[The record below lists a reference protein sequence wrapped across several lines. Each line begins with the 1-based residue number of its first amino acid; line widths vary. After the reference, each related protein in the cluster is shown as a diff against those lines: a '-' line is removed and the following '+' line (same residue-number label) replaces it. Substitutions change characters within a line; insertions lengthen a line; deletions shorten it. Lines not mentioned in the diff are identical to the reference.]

1 MSRISGAFGATMSRT
16 TGLSES
22 HHEESGIGG
31 GTLRRIAGAFSSG
44 EKPLFIAF
52 TVAGDPDD
60 ATSLR
65 IARTMIAAGAGI
77 LELGVPFSDPV
88 ADGPAIEAAD
98 QRALAGG
105 GDPMRV
111 FSLVKKIRKES
122 SVPIVL
128 LTYCNIVFRMGTD
141 RFYREAALAGVDGV
155 LVVDMP
161 VEEAAEAV
169 KAAKRHGIDR
179 IFTVTPTTSGK
190 RLDRILGEASGFLYI
205 VSVAG
210 TTGVRVELPPGL
222 PDLLRRVKGRS
233 MMPVAV
239 GFGISTPDH
248 ARALHRAGADGVIVG
263 SALVGLVER
272 HLGDVDTMEKAID
285 GYIRSMRG
293 GS

>member
-1 MSRISGAFGATMSRT
+1 MSRT

-22 HHEESGIGG
+22 HDEESGIGG

-44 EKPLFIAF
+44 EKPIFIAF

-105 GDPMRV
+105 GDPKRV
-111 FSLVKKIRKES
+111 FSLVKKIREES
-122 SVPIVL
+122 SVPIIL

-161 VEEAAEAV
+161 VEEATEAV
-169 KAAKRHGIDR
+169 EAAKRHGIDR
-179 IFTVTPTTSGK
+179 IFTVTPTTSEK

-210 TTGVRVELPPGL
+210 TTGVREELPPGL
-222 PDLLRRVKGRS
+222 PDLLRRVKKRS
-233 MMPVAV
+233 
-239 GFGISTPDH
+239 
-248 ARALHRAGADGVIVG
+248 
-263 SALVGLVER
+263 
-272 HLGDVDTMEKAID
+272 
-285 GYIRSMRG
+285 
-293 GS
+293 